1 MRPLEQLEQIDQQ
14 IADLLAGLPTL
25 DVKQPITPATR
36 TWLHGELA
44 SFWTTADE
52 QGNTPRQQLLTLRKA
67 LMLTEI
73 ELRLADQ
80 TLGNGQ
86 ALQLRA
92 CLEQPLPSQ
101 RRHLPLAE
109 RPQVYRI
116 LLEDSRPNW
125 RSYLPG
131 TLVIVASTAEGR
143 MLTAD
148 DSAGSALLCSLSQ
161 GIEAFD
167 SLAALHK
174 ELCERLED
182 PLQSRPLLHLYLDEQ
197 ADRSRRSQ
205 RLRYDWYADSL
216 LEAQVDWVIEAQR
229 QRLSEPA
236 LWGIDTTDQHTR
248 LNKAMALLHEVG
260 AKPVLQT
267 RYSQLLEK
275 NLPNWL
281 RNTSAQGLSH
291 IMQTMQELVATAER
305 AAAPGVLS
313 LNDFKQRHSLLAWA
327 NARLR
332 ERLSHDLYYH
342 ADPRDI
348 EVSIVRARRTGAVMH
363 PFATSSYVTYTGMQ
377 RVGNEMV
384 EMVEERNTL
393 EQLALKNLPW
403 FDTDYWLTARVV
415 HAQGSAMPA
424 GLTAHYVKSMIR
436 ELNVGD
442 SYAKYLHTQLIS
454 SRAGKWRQAAHSRVN
469 LARMRAEAVKA
480 RHAGHFGDDP
490 FEHGYNWVCAVL
502 DQPHNALRAPVAG
515 CPVTVRQLNI
525 MGHTLQGVL
534 LLNST
539 PYKSQACVLYTPDA
553 PDRRA
558 WRRFRTTREL
568 LRTLRQRPG
577 LKAYVAQRLPLLPA
591 ATVQR
596 LLDKGRLGTH
606 VQTPAVDDDLFFV
619 YYLAEAQALI
629 AQADADSMTTQEVN
643 AQSVIAL
650 SWRLVD
656 FISLLLPNHA
666 LMALSIGRMAI
677 DIWDGAEA
685 FRQDD
690 AEGVMRHAYNAL
702 SYLNDAAISY
712 VGSGLLRRSLRGMPK
727 QPPLPLPAR
736 FQAQPDSSNLR
747 YRIDGIYGEG
757 VYEQTMAFGGLSLY
771 FVKDN
776 DNRYYQV
783 SFDGY
788 RWRAID
794 PDQPDA
800 YLQQPIKRKA
810 DGQWVIDSPV
820 HWYDGLPDLT
830 QLLQDCYLQAPL
842 TGTPLNIEQG
852 LYQADDQLYLALK
865 GGQLPVRGHLL
876 PDRYH
881 LQIAVASNAGV
892 VPWAVLRHEN
902 SQWLIRV
909 RQAGRSSDWLA
920 LPDQPQPAR

>member
-1 MRPLEQLEQIDQQ
+1 MRPLEQLEQIDRQ

-25 DVKQPITPATR
+25 DPKHPITPATR

-52 QGNTPRQQLLTLRKA
+52 QGNTPRQQLLTLRKT
-67 LMLTEI
+67 LMLAEI

-86 ALQLRA
+86 AGHLRA

-101 RRHLPLAE
+101 RRQLPLAE
-109 RPQVYRI
+109 RPQVYRV
-116 LLEDSRPNW
+116 LLEDRRPNW

-131 TLVIVASTAEGR
+131 TLVIVASTAEGH

-148 DSAGSALLCSLSQ
+148 DSAGSALLCSVSQ

-167 SLAALHK
+167 SLAQLHK

-182 PLQSRPLLHLYLDEQ
+182 PVQSGPLLHLYPDEQ
-197 ADRSRRSQ
+197 ADRARRSQ

-216 LEAQVDWVIEAQR
+216 LEALVDCLIEAQR
-229 QRLSEPA
+229 QRLSEPG
-236 LWGIDTTDQHTR
+236 LWSADTSDQHTR
-248 LNKAMALLHEVG
+248 LNKAMALGHEAG
-260 AKPVLQT
+260 AKPILQT

-332 ERLSHDLYYH
+332 ERLRHDLGYQ
-342 ADPRDI
+342 ADPREI
-348 EVSIVRARRTGAVMH
+348 QVSIVRARRTGAVMH
-363 PFATSSYVTYTGMQ
+363 PFASSSYVTYAGMQ
-377 RVGNEMV
+377 RLGDQMV

-415 HAQGSAMPA
+415 HARGSAMPA
-424 GLTAHYVKSMIR
+424 GLTAQYVKSMIR

-490 FEHGYNWVCAVL
+490 FEHGYNWVSAVL

-515 CPVTVRQLNI
+515 YAVTVRQLNI

-534 LLNST
+534 LLNSP

-553 PDRRA
+553 PDRRS

-568 LRTLRQRPG
+568 LRTLRQQPG

-591 ATVQR
+591 AIVQR

-606 VQTPAVDDDLFFV
+606 VKTPAINDDLFFV
-619 YYLAEAQALI
+619 YYLAEANALI

-650 SWRLVD
+650 SWRLLD
-656 FISLLLPNHA
+656 FISLLLPSQS
-666 LMALSIGRMAI
+666 LLALSIGRMAI
-677 DIWDGAEA
+677 DIWDGVEA
-685 FRQDD
+685 FKQDD
-690 AEGVMRHAYNAL
+690 IEGVMRHAYNAL
-702 SYLNDAAISY
+702 SHLNDAAISY

-736 FQAQPDSSNLR
+736 FQAEPDSSSLR

-757 VYEQTMAFGGLSLY
+757 VYEKHTAFGGLSLY

-800 YLQQPIKRKA
+800 YLQQPVKRKA

-842 TGTPLNIEQG
+842 AGAPVNIEQG

-865 GGQLPVRGHLL
+865 GGQLPVRSHLL

-881 LQIAVASNAGV
+881 LEIALATSAGV
-892 VPWAVLRHEN
+892 VPWAVLRHEKG
-902 SQWLIRV
+902 QWLIRV

-920 LPDQPQPAR
+920 LPDQPLPAR

>member
-1 MRPLEQLEQIDQQ
+1 MRPLERLEQIDRQ
-14 IADLLAGLPTL
+14 IAGLLDGLPSI
-25 DVKQPITPATR
+25 DPKQPISPGTR
-36 TWLHGELA
+36 NRLHAELA
-44 SFWTTADE
+44 RFWATADE
-52 QGNTPRQQLLTLRKA
+52 HGNTPRQQLLILRKA
-67 LMLTEI
+67 LMLNEI
-73 ELRLADQ
+73 ELRLNDE
-80 TLGNGQ
+80 TLASGPAG
-86 ALQLRA
+86 LLRA
-92 CLEQPLPSQ
+92 CLEQPLPFQ
-101 RRHLPLAE
+101 RRHLPLTN
-109 RPQVYRI
+109 RPQVYRV
-116 LLEDSRPNW
+116 LLEHRRPNW

-131 TLVIVASTAEGR
+131 TLVIIAGTAEGL

-148 DSAGSALLCSLSQ
+148 DATGSALLCSLSQ

-167 SLAALHK
+167 SLAALNK

-182 PLQSRPLLHLYLDEQ
+182 PLQSRPLLHLYLEEQ
-197 ADRSRRSQ
+197 ADRARRSQ

-236 LWGIDTTDQHTR
+236 LWGTDTTDRHTR
-248 LNKAMALLHEVG
+248 LNRAMALRHEVG
-260 AKPVLQT
+260 AKPILQA
-267 RYSQLLEK
+267 RYSHLLEK

-281 RNTSAQGLSH
+281 RNTPAQGLSH
-291 IMQTMQELVATAER
+291 IMQTMQDLVATAER

-332 ERLSHDLYYH
+332 ERLSHDLGYH
-342 ADPRDI
+342 ADPREI
-348 EVSIVRARRTGAVMH
+348 QVSIVRARRTGAVMH
-363 PFATSSYVTYTGMQ
+363 PFATSSYVTYAGMQ

-384 EMVEERNTL
+384 EMVEESNTL

-403 FDTDYWLTARVV
+403 FDTDYWLTARMV
-415 HAQGSAMPA
+415 HARGSAMPP
-424 GLTAHYVKSMIR
+424 GLTAHYVKGMIR

-442 SYAKYLHTQLIS
+442 SYAKYLHTQLVS

-490 FEHGYNWVCAVL
+490 FEHGYHWVCAVL

-515 CPVTVRQLNI
+515 YPVTVRHLDI

-568 LRTLRQRPG
+568 LRTLRQQPR

-591 ATVQR
+591 ATVQH
-596 LLDKGRLGTH
+596 LVDKGRLGTH
-606 VQTPAVDDDLFFV
+606 VKTPAVNDDLFFV
-619 YYLAEAQALI
+619 YYLAEVQALI
-629 AQADADSMTTQEVN
+629 AQADADSMTTREVN
-643 AQSVIAL
+643 AESVIAL

-656 FISLLLPNHA
+656 FISLLLPSQA
-666 LMALSIGRMAI
+666 LMALSIGRMTI
-677 DIWDGAEA
+677 DIWDGVEA
-685 FRQDD
+685 LKQGD

-702 SYLNDAAISY
+702 SHLNDAAISY

-757 VYEQTMAFGGLSLY
+757 VYEQRTAFGGLSLY
-771 FVKDN
+771 FVKDDN
-776 DNRYYQV
+776 NRYYQV

-800 YLQQPIKRKA
+800 YLQQPVKRKA

-820 HWYDGLPDLT
+820 HWYDGLPDLP

-842 TGTPLNIEQG
+842 AGAPVNIEQG

-865 GGQLPVRGHLL
+865 GGQLPVRSHLL

-881 LQIAVASNAGV
+881 LEIALATSAGV

-902 SQWLIRV
+902 GQWLIRV

-920 LPDQPQPAR
+920 LPDQPLPAR

>member
-1 MRPLEQLEQIDQQ
+1 MRPLELLEQIDRQ
-14 IADLLAGLPTL
+14 IGELLDGLPTI
-25 DVKQPITPATR
+25 DVAPPISFASR

-44 SFWTTADE
+44 SFWATANE
-52 QGNTPRQQLLTLRKA
+52 QGIPPRQQLLALRKA
-67 LMLTEI
+67 LMLAEI

-80 TLGNGQ
+80 TLSTGQ
-86 ALQLRA
+86 AELLRS
-92 CLEQPLPSQ
+92 CLDAPLPSQ

-109 RPQVYRI
+109 RPQVYRV
-116 LLEDSRPNW
+116 LLEDKRPNW

-131 TLVIVASTAEGR
+131 ALVIVAGTVEGTILTAE
-143 MLTAD
+143 

-161 GIEAFD
+161 GIETFD
-167 SLAALHK
+167 SLAELHK

-197 ADRSRRSQ
+197 AERARRAK

-216 LEAQVDWVIEAQR
+216 LEAQVDCAIEAQR
-229 QRLSEPA
+229 QRLSEPG
-236 LWGIDTTDQHTR
+236 LWGIDTADRHTH
-248 LNKAMALLHEVG
+248 LNKAMALQHEVG

-281 RNTSAQGLSH
+281 RNTPAHGLSH
-291 IMQTMQELVATAER
+291 IMQTVQELVVTAER

-313 LNDFKQRHSLLAWA
+313 LNDFKQRHTLLAWA

-332 ERLSHDLYYH
+332 ERLSHNLNYDM
-342 ADPRDI
+342 DPRQI
-348 EVSIVRARRTGAVMH
+348 RIIVVRARRTGAVMH
-363 PFATSSYVTYTGMQ
+363 PFATSSYVTHAGMK

-384 EMVEERNTL
+384 EMVEESNTL

-415 HAQGSAMPA
+415 HVHGKAMPA
-424 GLTAHYVKSMIR
+424 GLTPPYVKNMIR

-454 SRAGKWRQAAHSRVN
+454 SRTGKWRQAAHSRVN
-469 LARMRAEAVKA
+469 LARMRAEVVKA
-480 RHAGHFGDDP
+480 RYAGHFGDDP
-490 FEHGYNWVCAVL
+490 FEHGYNWVNAVL

-515 CPVTVRQLNI
+515 YPVTVRQLMI

-534 LLNST
+534 LLNCP

-568 LRTLRQRPG
+568 LRTLRQQPG
-577 LKAYVAQRLPLLPA
+577 LKAYVAQRLPLLPT

-606 VQTPAVDDDLFFV
+606 VKTPAVNDDLFFV
-619 YYLAEAQALI
+619 YYRAEVQALI

-643 AQSVIAL
+643 AQTIIAL

-656 FISLLLPNHA
+656 FISLLLPNQA
-666 LMALSIGRMAI
+666 LLALSIGRMAI
-677 DIWDGAEA
+677 DIWDGI
-685 FRQDD
+685 D
-690 AEGVMRHAYNAL
+690 ALKQEDTEGVMRHAYNAF
-702 SYLNDAAISY
+702 SHLNDAAISY

-736 FQAQPDSSNLR
+736 FQAHPQSSLR

-757 VYEQTMAFGGLSLY
+757 VYEQQMAFGGLSLY
-771 FVKDN
+771 FVKDS

-794 PDQPDA
+794 PGQPDA
-800 YLQQPIKRKA
+800 YLHLPVKRTA
-810 DGQWVIDSPV
+810 DAQWVIDSPV

-830 QLLQDCYLQAPL
+830 QLLQGCYLQVPL
-842 TGTPLNIEQG
+842 SGTPLKLEQG
-852 LYQADDQLYLALK
+852 LYQADDQLYVALM
-865 GGQLPVRGHLL
+865 GGQLPVRSHLL
-876 PDRYH
+876 PDHYH
-881 LQIAVASNAGV
+881 LRIAAASNAGV

-902 SQWLIRV
+902 GQWRIRV

-920 LPDQPQPAR
+920 LPDQPLPAP

>member
-1 MRPLEQLEQIDQQ
+1 MRPLELLEQIDRQ
-14 IADLLAGLPTL
+14 IGDLLDGLPTL
-25 DVKQPITPATR
+25 DAKQPISPGTR

-44 SFWTTADE
+44 SFWTTPDE
-52 QGNTPRQQLLTLRKA
+52 QGSTPRQQLLTLRKA
-67 LMLTEI
+67 LMLAEI

-80 TLGNGQ
+80 TLGSGQ
-86 ALQLRA
+86 AQQLRA

-109 RPQVYRI
+109 RPQVYRV
-116 LLEDSRPNW
+116 LLEDKRPNW

-131 TLVIVASTAEGR
+131 TLVIVASTTEGR
-143 MLTAD
+143 TLTAQ
-148 DSAGSALLCSLSQ
+148 DSTGSALLCSLSQ

-167 SLAALHK
+167 SLAALHH

-197 ADRSRRSQ
+197 ADRARRSQ

-216 LEAQVDWVIEAQR
+216 LEAQVDCAIEAQR

-236 LWGIDTTDQHTR
+236 LWGIDTADQHTR
-248 LNKAMALLHEVG
+248 LTNAMALRHEVG
-260 AKPVLQT
+260 AQPSLQT

-291 IMQTMQELVATAER
+291 IMQAVQELVAAAER

-313 LNDFKQRHSLLAWA
+313 LKDFKQRNSLLAWA

-332 ERLSHDLYYH
+332 ERLRHDLGYDT
-342 ADPRDI
+342 DPRQI
-348 EVSIVRARRTGAVMH
+348 QVSVVRARRTGAIMH
-363 PFATSSYVTYTGMQ
+363 PFATSSYVTYAGMQ

-384 EMVEERNTL
+384 EMVEESNTL

-403 FDTDYWLTARVV
+403 FDTDYWLTARVF
-415 HAQGSAMPA
+415 HTHGNALPA
-424 GLTAHYVKSMIR
+424 GLTPHYVKNMIR

-442 SYAKYLHTQLIS
+442 SYANYLHTQFIS
-454 SRAGKWRQAAHSRVN
+454 SRAGKWRHTAHSRVN

-480 RHAGHFGDDP
+480 RYAGHFGDDP

-515 CPVTVRQLNI
+515 YPVTVRQLNI

-534 LLNST
+534 LLNSP

-568 LRTLRQRPG
+568 LRTLRQQPG
-577 LKAYVAQRLPLLPA
+577 LGAYVAQRLPLLPA
-591 ATVQR
+591 ATVQQ
-596 LLDKGRLGTH
+596 LLHKGRLGTH
-606 VQTPAVDDDLFFV
+606 VKTPAVNDDLFFAC
-619 YYLAEAQALI
+619 YRAEVQALI
-629 AQADADSMTTQEVN
+629 AQADADSTTTQEVN
-643 AQSVIAL
+643 AQSIITW

-666 LMALSIGRMAI
+666 MLGLSIGRMAI
-677 DIWDGAEA
+677 EIWDGVESL
-685 FRQDD
+685 RQED

-702 SYLNDAAISY
+702 SHLNDAGVSY
-712 VGSGLLRRSLRGMPK
+712 VGSGLLRRSLRGIPK
-727 QPPLPLPAR
+727 QPPLPLPSR
-736 FQAQPDSSNLR
+736 IQVQPDRSNLR

-757 VYEQTMAFGGLSLY
+757 VYEQSTAFGGLSLY
-771 FVKDN
+771 YVKDS
-776 DNRYYQV
+776 DDRYYQV

-800 YLQQPIKRKA
+800 YLQLPLKRKA
-810 DGQWVIDSPV
+810 DGRWVIDSPV

-842 TGTPLNIEQG
+842 AGTPLNIEQG
-852 LYQADDQLYLALK
+852 LYQADDQLYLALT
-865 GGQLPVRGHLL
+865 GGQLPVRRHLL

-881 LQIAVASNAGV
+881 LQIAVASSAGV

-902 SQWLIRV
+902 GQWLIRV

-920 LPDQPQPAR
+920 LPDQPLPAR

>member
-1 MRPLEQLEQIDQQ
+1 MRPLEQLEQIDRH
-14 IADLLAGLPTL
+14 IGDLLDGLPTIAL
-25 DVKQPITPATR
+25 NQPITSGTR

-44 SFWTTADE
+44 SFWATADE
-52 QGNTPRQQLLTLRKA
+52 QGNTPRQQLLILRKA
-67 LMLTEI
+67 LMLAEI
-73 ELRLADQ
+73 ELRVADQ
-80 TLGNGQ
+80 TLSNGQ
-86 ALQLRA
+86 AELLRT
-92 CLEQPLPSQ
+92 CLEKPLPSQ

-109 RPQVYRI
+109 RPQVYRV
-116 LLEDSRPNW
+116 LLEDRRPNW

-131 TLVIVASTAEGR
+131 TLVIVASTVEGH
-143 MLTAD
+143 MLTAED
-148 DSAGSALLCSLSQ
+148 AAGSALLCSLSQ

-182 PLQSRPLLHLYLDEQ
+182 PLQSRPLLHLYLEEQ
-197 ADRSRRSQ
+197 ADRARRSH

-216 LEAQVDWVIEAQR
+216 LEAQVDSVIEAQR
-229 QRLSEPA
+229 QRLSDPG
-236 LWGIDTTDQHTR
+236 LWSVDITDQHAR
-248 LNKAMALLHEVG
+248 LNRAMALRHEVG
-260 AKPVLQT
+260 AKPILQT

-313 LNDFKQRHSLLAWA
+313 LNDFKQRNSLLSWA

-332 ERLSHDLYYH
+332 ERLSYDLGYD
-342 ADPRDI
+342 ADPGEI
-348 EVSIVRARRTGAVMH
+348 QVSIVRARRTGAVMH
-363 PFATSSYVTYTGMQ
+363 PFATSSYVTYAGMQ
-377 RVGNEMV
+377 RVGDEMV
-384 EMVEERNTL
+384 EMVEESNTL

-403 FDTDYWLTARVV
+403 FDTDYWLTARMV
-415 HAQGSAMPA
+415 HARGCAIPP
-424 GLTAHYVKSMIR
+424 GLTAEYVKNMIR

-442 SYAKYLHTQLIS
+442 SYAMYLHTQLIG
-454 SRAGKWRQAAHSRVN
+454 SRTGKWRQAAHSRVN

-480 RHAGHFGDDP
+480 RYAGHFGEDP

-502 DQPHNALRAPVAG
+502 DQPHNTLRAPVAG
-515 CPVTVRQLNI
+515 YPVTVRQLNI

-568 LRTLRQRPG
+568 LRTVRQQPG
-577 LKAYVAQRLPLLPA
+577 LKAYIAQRLPLLPA

-606 VQTPAVDDDLFFV
+606 VKTPAVNDDLFFV
-619 YYLAEAQALI
+619 YYRAEVQALI

-643 AQSVIAL
+643 AQTIIAL

-656 FISLLLPNHA
+656 FISLLLPNQA
-666 LMALSIGRMAI
+666 LLALSIGRMAI
-677 DIWDGAEA
+677 DIWDGVQA
-685 FRQDD
+685 FKQEDV
-690 AEGVMRHAYNAL
+690 EGVMRHAYNAF
-702 SYLNDAAISY
+702 SHLNDAAISY

-736 FQAQPDSSNLR
+736 FQAQPDSTNLR

-757 VYEQTMAFGGLSLY
+757 VYEQPTAFGGLSLY

-776 DNRYYQV
+776 DNRYYKV

-800 YLQQPIKRKA
+800 YLHQPLKRRA
-810 DGQWVIDSPV
+810 DGQWVIDSSV

-842 TGTPLNIEQG
+842 AGTPLTIEQG
-852 LYQADDQLYLALK
+852 LYQAEDQLYLVLM
-865 GGQLPVRGHLL
+865 GGQLPLRRHLL

-881 LQIAVASNAGV
+881 LQMAAASSAGAA
-892 VPWAVLRHEN
+892 PWAVLRHEN
-902 SQWLIRV
+902 GQWLIRV

-920 LPDQPQPAR
+920 LPDQPLPAR

>member
-1 MRPLEQLEQIDQQ
+1 MRPLELLEQIDQQ
-14 IADLLAGLPTL
+14 IGDLLDGLPTL
-25 DVKQPITPATR
+25 DLKQPITPATR

-52 QGNTPRQQLLTLRKA
+52 RGITPRQQLLTLRKA
-67 LMLTEI
+67 LLLSEI

-80 TLGNGQ
+80 TLSNGQ
-86 ALQLRA
+86 AGRLRA

-109 RPQVYRI
+109 RPQVYRV
-116 LLEDSRPNW
+116 LLEDRQPNW

-131 TLVIVASTAEGR
+131 TLVIVASTTEGH
-143 MLTAD
+143 MLTAE
-148 DSAGSALLCSLSQ
+148 DSTGSALLCSLSQ

-167 SLAALHK
+167 SLTALHK
-174 ELCERLED
+174 ELCERLDD

-197 ADRSRRSQ
+197 ADRARRSQ

-216 LEAQVDWVIEAQR
+216 LEAQVDCVIEAQR
-229 QRLSEPA
+229 QRLSEPG
-236 LWGIDTTDQHTR
+236 LWGIDTADQHTR
-248 LNKAMALLHEVG
+248 LSKAMALRHEVG
-260 AKPVLQT
+260 AKPILQT

-291 IMQTMQELVATAER
+291 IMQTLQELVATAER

-313 LNDFKQRHSLLAWA
+313 LNDFKQRNSLLAWA

-332 ERLSHDLYYH
+332 ERLRHDLRYDT
-342 ADPRDI
+342 DPRQI
-348 EVSIVRARRTGAVMH
+348 QVSVVRARRTGAIMH
-363 PFATSSYVTYTGMQ
+363 PFATSSYVTYAGMQ

-384 EMVEERNTL
+384 EMVEESNTL

-415 HAQGSAMPA
+415 HAHGNALPA
-424 GLTAHYVKSMIR
+424 GLTPHYVKNMIR

-442 SYAKYLHTQLIS
+442 SYAHYLHTQLIS
-454 SRAGKWRQAAHSRVN
+454 SRAGKWRQTAHSRVN

-480 RHAGHFGDDP
+480 RYAGHFGDDP

-515 CPVTVRQLNI
+515 YPVTVRQLNI

-534 LLNST
+534 LLNCP

-568 LRTLRQRPG
+568 LRTLRQQPG
-577 LKAYVAQRLPLLPA
+577 LKAYVAQRLPLLRA
-591 ATVQR
+591 ATVQQ

-606 VQTPAVDDDLFFV
+606 VKTPAVDDDLFFAC
-619 YYLAEAQALI
+619 YRAEVQALI
-629 AQADADSMTTQEVN
+629 AQADADSTTTQEVN
-643 AQSVIAL
+643 AQSVITW

-666 LMALSIGRMAI
+666 MLALSIGRMAI
-677 DIWDGAEA
+677 EIWDGVEA
-685 FRQDD
+685 LRQED
-690 AEGVMRHAYNAL
+690 AEGVMRHAYNAF
-702 SYLNDAAISY
+702 SHLNDAGVSY
-712 VGSGLLRRSLRGMPK
+712 IGSGLLRRSLRGMPK
-727 QPPLPLPAR
+727 QPPLPLPSR
-736 FQAQPDSSNLR
+736 FQVQPDSSNLR

-757 VYEQTMAFGGLSLY
+757 VYEQSTAFGGLSLY
-771 FVKDN
+771 YVKDS

-800 YLQQPIKRKA
+800 YLQLPLKHKA
-810 DGQWVIDSPV
+810 DGRWVIDSPV
-820 HWYDGLPDLT
+820 HWYDGLPELT
-830 QLLQDCYLQAPL
+830 QLLQGCYLQAPL
-842 TGTPLNIEQG
+842 AGTPLNIEQG
-852 LYQADDQLYLALK
+852 LYQADDQLYLVLK
-865 GGQLPVRGHLL
+865 GGQLPVRRHLL

-881 LQIAVASNAGV
+881 LQIAVASSAGV
-892 VPWAVLRHEN
+892 VPWAVLRHEKG
-902 SQWLIRV
+902 QWLIRV

-920 LPDQPQPAR
+920 LPDQPLPAR

>member
-1 MRPLEQLEQIDQQ
+1 MRPLERLEQIDRQ
-14 IADLLAGLPTL
+14 IGDLLDSLPTV
-25 DVKQPITPATR
+25 DPNQPISPATR

-44 SFWTTADE
+44 SFWATTDE
-52 QGNTPRQQLLTLRKA
+52 QGNTRRQQLLTLRKA

-73 ELRLADQ
+73 ELRVADQ

-86 ALQLRA
+86 AELLRT
-92 CLEQPLPSQ
+92 CLEKPLPSQ

-109 RPQVYRI
+109 RPQVYRV
-116 LLEDSRPNW
+116 LLENRRPNW

-131 TLVIVASTAEGR
+131 TLVIVASTVEGQ
-143 MLTAD
+143 MLTAE

-161 GIEAFD
+161 GIEAFE

-182 PLQSRPLLHLYLDEQ
+182 PLQSKPLLHLYLDEQ
-197 ADRSRRSQ
+197 ADRARRSQ

-216 LEAQVDWVIEAQR
+216 LEAQVDCVIEAQR
-229 QRLSEPA
+229 QRLTEPG
-236 LWGIDTTDQHTR
+236 LWGSHTADQHTR
-248 LNKAMALLHEVG
+248 LSRAMALRHEVG
-260 AKPVLQT
+260 AKPSVQT

-291 IMQTMQELVATAER
+291 IMQAVQELVATAER

-313 LNDFKQRHSLLAWA
+313 LNDFKQRNSLLSWA

-332 ERLSHDLYYH
+332 ERLSHDLSYDT
-342 ADPRDI
+342 DPGEI
-348 EVSIVRARRTGAVMH
+348 QVIVVRARRTGAVMH
-363 PFATSSYVTYTGMQ
+363 PFATSSYVAYAGMQ

-384 EMVEERNTL
+384 EMVEESNTL

-403 FDTDYWLTARVV
+403 FDTDYWLTARIV
-415 HAQGSAMPA
+415 HARGGALPA
-424 GLTAHYVKSMIR
+424 ALTPHYVKNMIR
-436 ELNVGD
+436 EMNVGD

-480 RHAGHFGDDP
+480 RYAGHFGDDP
-490 FEHGYNWVCAVL
+490 FEHGYSWVCAVL

-515 CPVTVRQLNI
+515 YPVTVRQFNI

-534 LLNST
+534 LLNSAT
-539 PYKSQACVLYTPDA
+539 YKSQACVLYTPDA
-553 PDRRA
+553 PDRRV
-558 WRRFRTTREL
+558 WRRFRTPREL
-568 LRTLRQRPG
+568 LRTLRLQPG

-591 ATVQR
+591 DKVQR

-606 VQTPAVDDDLFFV
+606 VKTPAVNDDLFFV
-619 YYLAEAQALI
+619 YYLAEVKALI
-629 AQADADSMTTQEVN
+629 AQTDADSMTTQEVN

-677 DIWDGAEA
+677 DIWDGVEA
-685 FRQDD
+685 FKQED
-690 AEGVMRHAYNAL
+690 AEGVMRHAYNAF

-736 FQAQPDSSNLR
+736 FQAQPDTSNLR

-757 VYEQTMAFGGLSLY
+757 VYEQRTAFGGLSLY

-800 YLQQPIKRKA
+800 YLHQPLKRKA
-810 DGQWVIDSPV
+810 DGQWVIDSPLQ
-820 HWYDGLPDLT
+820 WYDGLPDLK
-830 QLLQDCYLQAPL
+830 QLLQDCYLQTPL
-842 TGTPLNIEQG
+842 AGTPLNIEQG
-852 LYQADDQLYLALK
+852 LYQADDQLYLVLK
-865 GGQLPVRGHLL
+865 GGQLPLRRHLL
-876 PDRYH
+876 PNRYH
-881 LQIAVASNAGV
+881 LQIAVAMNAGV
-892 VPWAVLRHEN
+892 MPWAVLRHEN

-909 RQAGRSSDWLA
+909 RQAGRSSEWLA
-920 LPDQPQPAR
+920 LPDQPLPAR

>member
-1 MRPLEQLEQIDQQ
+1 MRPLEQLEQIDRQ

-25 DVKQPITPATR
+25 DLKHPITPATR

-52 QGNTPRQQLLTLRKA
+52 QGYTPRQQLLTLRKA

-86 ALQLRA
+86 AGQLRA
-92 CLEQPLPSQ
+92 CLEQPLPSH

-109 RPQVYRI
+109 RPQVYRV
-116 LLEDSRPNW
+116 LLEDRRPNW

-131 TLVIVASTAEGR
+131 TLVIVASTAEGH

-167 SLAALHK
+167 SLAQLHK

-182 PLQSRPLLHLYLDEQ
+182 PLQSGPLLHLYPDEQ
-197 ADRSRRSQ
+197 ADRARRSQ

-216 LEAQVDWVIEAQR
+216 LEALVDCLIEAQR

-236 LWGIDTTDQHTR
+236 LWGADTRDQHTR
-248 LNKAMALLHEVG
+248 LNKAMALGHEAG
-260 AKPVLQT
+260 AKPILQT

-281 RNTSAQGLSH
+281 RNASAQGLSH

-313 LNDFKQRHSLLAWA
+313 LNDFKQRHSLLVWA

-332 ERLSHDLYYH
+332 ERLIHDLGYDT
-342 ADPRDI
+342 DPREI
-348 EVSIVRARRTGAVMH
+348 QVSIIRARRTGAVMH
-363 PFATSSYVTYTGMQ
+363 PFATSAFVTYAGMQ
-377 RVGNEMV
+377 RVGDEMV
-384 EMVEERNTL
+384 EMVKESNTL

-403 FDTDYWLTARVV
+403 FDADYWLTARVV
-415 HAQGSAMPA
+415 HARGNAMPA
-424 GLTAHYVKSMIR
+424 GLTPRYVQSIIR

-454 SRAGKWRQAAHSRVN
+454 SRAGRWRQAAHSRVN

-480 RHAGHFGDDP
+480 RYAGHFGDDP
-490 FEHGYNWVCAVL
+490 FEHGYNWVNAVL

-515 CPVTVRQLNI
+515 YSVTVRQLSI

-534 LLNST
+534 LLNSP

-553 PDRRA
+553 PDRKA
-558 WRRFRTTREL
+558 WRRFRNTREL
-568 LRTLRQRPG
+568 LRTLRQQPR
-577 LKAYVAQRLPLLPA
+577 LSAYLIQRLPLLPA

-606 VQTPAVDDDLFFV
+606 VKTPAVNDDLFFV
-619 YYLAEAQALI
+619 YYLAEVKALI

-677 DIWDGAEA
+677 DIWDGVEA
-685 FRQDD
+685 FKQED
-690 AEGVMRHAYNAL
+690 AEGVMRHAYNAF

-736 FQAQPDSSNLR
+736 FQAQPDTSNLR

-757 VYEQTMAFGGLSLY
+757 VYEQRTAFGGLSLY

-800 YLQQPIKRKA
+800 YLHQPLKRKA
-810 DGQWVIDSPV
+810 DGQWVIDSPLQ
-820 HWYDGLPDLT
+820 WYDGLPDLK
-830 QLLQDCYLQAPL
+830 QLLQDCYLQTPL
-842 TGTPLNIEQG
+842 AGTPLNIEQG
-852 LYQADDQLYLALK
+852 LYQADDQLYLVLK
-865 GGQLPVRGHLL
+865 GGQLPLRRHLL
-876 PDRYH
+876 PNRYH
-881 LQIAVASNAGV
+881 LQIAVAMNAGV
-892 VPWAVLRHEN
+892 MPWAVLRHEN

-920 LPDQPQPAR
+920 LPDQPLLAR